1 MFCSVKL
8 FDNDKINKI
17 RLNYISWTDIFKDK
31 NILFSAISDL
41 LLNEE
46 NLLYYASQ
54 KESTK
59 TLEDTKK
66 YVKKLIDNNSL
77 HTCMEDVLN
86 CIGWNKDIEIY
97 NTVFQGDL
105 AEYLMNILLDKF
117 TSVDTII
124 SKVSLKTSERMPVYG
139 NDNYFYDYDNGI
151 LYFGESKFYS
161 NFENALKNAIE
172 SIKKHSKYEEISFVR
187 NHTTSIIAERGNQ
200 RTMLVEKFETI
211 YMDDIQKKSIIF
223 VVNEDIY
230 IKEDYEQQMLNYFK
244 KIEEINAISE
254 EILFVFLPVLS
265 KEQFL
270 QYLKERLKEY
280 GRQ

>member
-8 FDNDKINKI
+8 FDNDRINKI
-17 RLNYISWTDIFKDK
+17 RLNYMSWTDIFKDK

-86 CIGWNKDIEIY
+86 CIGWNKDIDIY

-105 AEYLMNILLDKF
+105 AEY
-117 TSVDTII
+117 
-124 SKVSLKTSERMPVYG
+124 
-139 NDNYFYDYDNGI
+139 
-151 LYFGESKFYS
+151 
-161 NFENALKNAIE
+161 
-172 SIKKHSKYEEISFVR
+172 
-187 NHTTSIIAERGNQ
+187 
-200 RTMLVEKFETI
+200 
-211 YMDDIQKKSIIF
+211 
-223 VVNEDIY
+223 
-230 IKEDYEQQMLNYFK
+230 
-244 KIEEINAISE
+244 
-254 EILFVFLPVLS
+254 
-265 KEQFL
+265 
-270 QYLKERLKEY
+270 
-280 GRQ
+280 